1 MREKVK
7 YYTGYE
13 ITDDIIR
20 KINLIELKRIKEGI
34 TYIKSEPIK
43 TLRDLC
49 RIHGTFPKEENVI
62 LGQDWYII
70 YSRLYEDSKEIE
82 INEWVAINKVENKLI
97 QTIEMLSAMKKI
109 LLDNKDITVYATMRH
124 STSYKFYQSLLA
136 KKYFEELSNRPDIDD
151 ELPEEFELIKT
162 ELKNKYQS
170 LEEYLQYSEKE
181 NQTNQSFDDFIHHY
195 IIFKPTDKFIKR
207 YKKKI

>member
-34 TYIKSEPIK
+34 TYIKSEPIE

-109 LLDNKDITVYATMRH
+109 LLENKDITVFATMRH
-124 STSYKFYQSLLA
+124 STSYKFYKSLL
-136 KKYFEELSNRPDIDD
+136 KRGYFKELSNRADIDE
-151 ELPEEFELIKT
+151 ELPKYLEPIKE
-162 ELKNKYQS
+162 ELKKKYET
-170 LEEYLQYSEKE
+170 LEDFLQNIEQE
-181 NQTNQSFDDFIHHY
+181 NIQDSHFGDIIHHL

-207 YKKKI
+207 YKK